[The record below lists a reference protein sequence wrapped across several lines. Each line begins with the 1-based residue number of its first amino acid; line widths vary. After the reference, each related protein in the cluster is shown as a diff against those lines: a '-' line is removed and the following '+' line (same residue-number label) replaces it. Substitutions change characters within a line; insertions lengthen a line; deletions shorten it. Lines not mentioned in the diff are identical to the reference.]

1 MLKLLVLLC
10 GGYGKDKKDGLYTCP
25 ASKTS
30 RQDGSMSGI
39 FMLARG
45 TTNVYMFVLLVSFF
59 LHTVHVLLLSEEKGI
74 SRYTICDFFA
84 VEHFKTDFKV
94 HITVKIKKN
103 TLSTQFRK

>member
-30 RQDGSMSGI
+30 RQDGRMSEI

-45 TTNVYMFVLLVSFF
+45 TTNVYMFVFLVSFF
-59 LHTVHVLLLSEEKGI
+59 LHTVHVLLLSEEKGFHVI
-74 SRYTICDFFA
+74 PFVIFFA

-94 HITVKIKKN
+94 HITVKIKKY
-103 TLSTQFRK
+103 TVYSI